1 MHVLMVT
8 SKVKEEY
15 AADARAAVDTLIS
28 ALEREQPE
36 GVRYGVTRL
45 SDGVTIVAFLEME
58 PGQAHPLGAFPEYV
72 ELVEKIEPWRAEPA
86 SADLMTVLG
95 SYHLF

>member
-8 SKVKEEY
+8 SKVREEY
-15 AADARAAVDTLIS
+15 AAGAQAAVDKLIS

-58 PGQAHPLGAFPEYV
+58 PGQEHPLGAFPSTWNSWKKSSRGV
-72 ELVEKIEPWRAEPA
+72 RSRPPRT
-86 SADLMTVLG
+86 S
-95 SYHLF
+95 